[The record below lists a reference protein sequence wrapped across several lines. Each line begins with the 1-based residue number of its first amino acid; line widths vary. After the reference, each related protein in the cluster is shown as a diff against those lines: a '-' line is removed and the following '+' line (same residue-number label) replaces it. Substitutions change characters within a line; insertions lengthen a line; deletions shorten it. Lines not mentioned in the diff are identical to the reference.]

1 MFRYLIFQY
10 NLLDRYP
17 LVAVMPKSIYRP
29 EYVVLRELIREVRT
43 ARGITQNALSE
54 RLGHNQSFLSD
65 IERGTRRIDVLELR
79 DLCQEVDTDLLRF
92 VAELE
97 QRIAQSQEAAPQ
109 RATRRKSAKSRAK
122 S

>member
-1 MFRYLIFQY
+1 
-10 NLLDRYP
+10 
-17 LVAVMPKSIYRP
+17 MPKSIYRP
-29 EYVVLRELIREVRT
+29 EYTVLRELIREVRT
-43 ARGITQNALSE
+43 ARGITQDALSE

-79 DLCQEVDTDLLRF
+79 DLCEQVDTDLLRF

-97 QRIAQSQEAAPQ
+97 RRIAQSQAVPSKAVKG
-109 RATRRKSAKSRAK
+109 RKSTKSRAK